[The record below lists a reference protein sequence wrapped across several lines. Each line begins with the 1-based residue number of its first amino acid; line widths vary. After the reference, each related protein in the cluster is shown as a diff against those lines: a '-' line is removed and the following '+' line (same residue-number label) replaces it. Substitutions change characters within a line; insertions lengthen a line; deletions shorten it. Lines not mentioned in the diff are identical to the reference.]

1 MKRIAVLINASA
13 SRMFLDGLASF
24 GVQFGSLLEARVH
37 YVHDIEEEQVA
48 PDQVRES
55 LAAADLV
62 LLDVRGS
69 GRATALAGAAL
80 QGSANTVV
88 LLVGGAPEVLSLVR
102 MGPFSMKEMLAR
114 KKNENGKGP
123 DIQRMQNL
131 MRWAERLGDV
141 LPVGTLR
148 HARNWAKAMRYWTS
162 GGAEN
167 VSNMLAFLGREYLG
181 CRINKPDGP
190 KEFPAHGIFD
200 PVTGALCRN
209 LAHYQSTYPF
219 DSHLPVLGL
228 LVYGGMHFEQSLAG
242 AKALAERM
250 RGKCNLVPVFASAD
264 SSLEALRCHFLS
276 ESGQRPDAVA
286 NFRWFQLATFASAS
300 SAEAEALLKEMDV
313 PMFCPAPMYGRE
325 EAVWRGCTQGLS
337 PVEVMTAVIMPEL
350 DGQIEPL
357 PSIALR
363 EMTHDCTGLML
374 KGAHCLPAEMDI
386 LAKRI
391 ERRIELRYKDNS
403 RKRVAFIIY
412 DTPPGEDNIGN
423 ASYLDVFASIKMV
436 VQNMVGR
443 GYDFLEIPDNSEL
456 LRLFVQAG
464 AVNNGRW
471 VNLKK
476 SVLHTRSM
484 DGARFVDMLGYMHDS
499 QSVIGSWGEA
509 PGAIMVTDGKLIIP
523 ALEFGNCLIALQPS
537 RGAHSDPD
545 TITHDKTLPPH
556 HQYIA
561 FYKWLEEEY
570 GADAVIHVGTHGTL
584 EFLKGKEAG
593 LSAECWPVQLI
604 GALPHFYIYHCVN
617 ASEAMIAKRR
627 GLATIVNYNSPPFTA
642 SGLYETYVDLE
653 GLIAEYHEALLSDPG
668 RAARVRVRVLEEAAK
683 LELRKDTVE
692 DVQDELALMKR
703 SLIPKGLHVFG
714 GIWSEPELTETVSS
728 WLRVDRGEIPSLH
741 RVLAEEKGL
750 SYEILLSETSQVHD
764 GKAGSVW
771 LEELDAQAVTLVA
784 RAFAENAAPDGP
796 WRAALQWALMIR
808 DRLKSGLEMHSLLHA
823 LEGGFTPPG
832 IGGEPGRDPEV
843 LPTGRNSYQF
853 DPRLVP
859 SEAAYERGRSIAEN
873 TLEHFR
879 STHGRWPESTAVVLW
894 AFETAKTRGE
904 TVGQIFGYI
913 GVRPVRKNPWR
924 TDLEVIPLEVLGRPR
939 VDVTVQICGFFRDM
953 FANVGSL
960 INRAFA
966 LVADLD
972 EVPAD
977 NPVRSHTLA
986 ARSALEAR
994 LGGEMAVKVASA
1006 RVFGPR
1012 PGEYG
1017 TRVTSLIET
1026 AAWQTE
1032 DDIVRTFTDSMNHLY
1047 ADNVH
1052 GERFEDLYRERLS
1065 SVELISQIR
1074 DTTDYEIADLDHYYE
1089 YFGGLARTVESVR
1102 GQAPVMLITD
1112 TTRELVRTESVGD
1125 ALERGIRTRLLNP
1138 KWIDGMLAH
1147 DVHGAQKISERVQY
1161 LLGFAATTHA
1171 VRDWVFSAVAS
1182 RFMFDEEMR
1191 NRLKDNNPFAAEEI
1205 ARRLQEACKRGYWNA
1220 SDQEIAS
1227 LRDAFLELEG
1237 DIEEQTE
1244 NRE

>member
-1 MKRIAVLINASA
+1 
-13 SRMFLDGLASF
+13 MFLNGLVSF
-24 GVQFGSLLEARVH
+24 HEQYGSLMEARVH
-37 YVHDIEEEQVA
+37 YVHDIEEERVASRQVS
-48 PDQVRES
+48 ES
-55 LAAADLV
+55 LAAADMV

-80 QGSANTVV
+80 ESAANTVV

-102 MGPFSMKEMLAR
+102 MGPFSMKEILSR
-114 KKNENGKGP
+114 KKNGNKQGA
-123 DIQRMQNL
+123 DIQRIQNL
-131 MRWAERLGDV
+131 MRWTERLGDI

-162 GGAEN
+162 GGSEN

-181 CRINKPDGP
+181 FKIKKPEGP
-190 KEFPAHGIFD
+190 EEFPAHGIFD
-200 PVTGALCRN
+200 PFTGSLCRD
-209 LAHYQSTYPF
+209 LAHFQATYRF
-219 DSHLPVLGL
+219 DPELPVLGM

-242 AKALAERM
+242 ARALAKRM
-250 RGKCNLVPVFASAD
+250 HGRCNIVPVFAGAD
-264 SSLEALRCHFLS
+264 TSLEALRLHFLS

-300 SAEAEALLKEMDV
+300 NAEAEALLQEMDV
-313 PMFCPAPMYGRE
+313 PIFCPAPMYGRE
-325 EAVWRGCTQGLS
+325 ETVWRGCTQGLS

-357 PSIALR
+357 PAIALC
-363 EMTHDCTGLML
+363 EAAHDGTGLTL
-374 KGAHCLPAEMDI
+374 KGAQCLPAEMDI

-391 ERRIELRYKDNS
+391 ERRIALRHKENS
-403 RKRVAFIIY
+403 RKKVAFVIY

-423 ASYLDVFASIKMV
+423 ASYLDVFASIKAV
-436 VQNMVGR
+436 AQAMVGR
-443 GYDFLEIPDNSEL
+443 GYDFLEIPENSEM

-471 VNLKK
+471 VSLEK
-476 SVLHTRSM
+476 SVIHSRSV
-484 DGARFVDMLGYMHDS
+484 DGARFVETLGGMHDS
-499 QSVIGSWGEA
+499 RSVIGSWGEA
-509 PGAIMVTDGKLIIP
+509 PGTIMVNDGKLIIP

-537 RGAHSDPD
+537 RGSHSDPD

-593 LSAECWPVQLI
+593 LSAECWPVQLV
-604 GALPHFYIYHCVN
+604 GAMPHFYMYHCVN

-627 GLATIVNYNSPPFTA
+627 GLATVINYNSPPFTA
-642 SGLYETYVDLE
+642 SGLYESYADLE
-653 GLIAEYHEALLSDPG
+653 DIIAEYHEALLSDPG
-668 RAARVRVRVLEEAAK
+668 RAARLRVKVLQEGVN

-692 DVQDELALMKR
+692 DIQDELALMKR

-714 GIWSEPELTETVSS
+714 GTWSESEMTETLSS
-728 WLRVDRGEIPSLH
+728 WLRVDRGETPSLH
-741 RVLAEEKGL
+741 RVLAEERGL
-750 SYEILLSETSQVHD
+750 SYEKLLSETSKVHD
-764 GKAGSVW
+764 GKTGSVW
-771 LEELDAQAVTLVA
+771 LEELDAQALALVA
-784 RAFAENAAPDGP
+784 RAFAENAAPEGS
-796 WRAALQWALMIR
+796 WRASLQWALVIR
-808 DRLKSGLEMHSLLHA
+808 DRLEAGLEMHGLLRA
-823 LEGGFTPPG
+823 LEGRFTPPG

-859 SEAAYERGRSIAEN
+859 SETAYERGRVIAEN
-873 TLEHFR
+873 TLEHFH
-879 STHGRWPESTAVVLW
+879 SVHGRWPESTAVVLW

-904 TVGQIFGYI
+904 TVGQILAYI
-913 GVRPVRKNPWR
+913 GVRPVRKNQWR
-924 TDLEVIPLEVLGRPR
+924 TDLEVIALKDLGRPR

-953 FANVGSL
+953 FANVASF

-966 LVADLD
+966 LVAEL
-972 EVPAD
+972 EEEKED

-986 ARSALEAR
+986 ACAALAAHF
-994 LGGEMAVKVASA
+994 GPDMAAKASSA

-1032 DDIVRTFTDSMNHLY
+1032 DDLVRTFTDSMNHLY
-1047 ADNVH
+1047 ADNIH
-1052 GERFEDLYRERLS
+1052 GERFDELYRERLS

-1102 GQAPVMLITD
+1102 GQAPTMLITD
-1112 TTRELVRTESVGD
+1112 TTREMLRTEDVGD

-1138 KWIDGMLAH
+1138 KWIDAMLAH

-1171 VRDWVFSAVAS
+1171 VRDWVFGAVAD
-1182 RFMFDEEMR
+1182 RFLFDDDMR
-1191 NRLKDNNPFAAEEI
+1191 QRIKENNPFAAEEI
-1205 ARRLQEACKRGYWNA
+1205 ARRLQEALKRGYWNA
-1220 SDQEIAS
+1220 SEQEIES
-1227 LRDAFLELEG
+1227 LREAFLDLEG
-1237 DIEEQTE
+1237 DIEERTE
-1244 NRE
+1244 DRE